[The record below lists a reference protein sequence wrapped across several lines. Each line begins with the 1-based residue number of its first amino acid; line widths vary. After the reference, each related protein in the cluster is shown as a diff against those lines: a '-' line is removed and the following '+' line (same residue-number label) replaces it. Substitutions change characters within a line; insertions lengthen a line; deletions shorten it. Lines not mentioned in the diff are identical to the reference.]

1 MEVQFSTADLFDAFE
16 ARCSSCETQFKQYGG
31 RRMFSG
37 RIRTVQCLNDNVL
50 LRRTLETASD
60 GEVLVV
66 DGSGSLG
73 SALIG
78 DIIAGLG
85 AKNGWSGV
93 IIFGAIRDVQRI
105 SCIDFGV
112 KALGSNPKKSTK
124 TGTGHIDTAVSFGG
138 VTFTPG
144 HWIYSDEDGIIV
156 SGDKLK

>member
-1 MEVQFSTADLFDAFE
+1 MEAPFSTADLFDVFE
-16 ARCSSCETQFKQYGG
+16 DRCSSCETQFKQYG
-31 RRMFSG
+31 RRRVFSG
-37 RIRTVQCLNDNVL
+37 QIRTVQCLNDNVL

-93 IIFGAIRDVQRI
+93 IIFGAIRDVERI
-105 SCIDFGV
+105 SRIDFGV

-124 TGTGHIDTAVSFGG
+124 AGTGRVDAAVSFGE

-144 HWIYSDEDGIIV
+144 DWIYSDEDGIIV
-156 SGDKLK
+156 SADKLK